1 MDRTD
6 ALIVRKVLEA
16 LAGRGGSGEWRVEGG
31 ETRGSEFLRLPPR
44 PGLRQQAQVAQA
56 AARPAGGASESM
68 TLQEV
73 MALVVAGCRG
83 DRVRG
88 QRAWELA
95 TQVMQDRQQPAA
107 VQALGVA
114 FQRLLAGVRERD
126 EVLAGLPAE
135 IADVVDAVLAQ
146 V

>member
-1 MDRTD
+1 
-6 ALIVRKVLEA
+6 
-16 LAGRGGSGEWRVEGG
+16 
-31 ETRGSEFLRLPPR
+31 
-44 PGLRQQAQVAQA
+44 
-56 AARPAGGASESM
+56 M

-146 V
+146 L